1 MAKNAEIAAG
11 WRVQE
16 LGTKKM
22 VDTVVG
28 QNLLELE
35 TIPVVVI
42 IEIGGC
48 AWTARVVGVV
58 FFFAETFYLLLKYWI
73 M

>member
-1 MAKNAEIAAG
+1 MWREEEVVAKNAEIAAG

-28 QNLLELE
+28 
-35 TIPVVVI
+35 
-42 IEIGGC
+42 
-48 AWTARVVGVV
+48 
-58 FFFAETFYLLLKYWI
+58 
-73 M
+73 